1 MREAGQRSQQYSH
14 GLVVGSSKASSFHYR
29 TTATSVS
36 VNSSRARWE
45 RWRPLASR
53 PLRSFRRA
61 EQLYGCER
69 FSRPWPKA
77 VQRELRLLPRLD
89 VDEDVVVFL
98 LRRLALPI
106 EVRWIVRRHLDARP
120 ARKDRI
126 LFSTSAAQ
134 QQVPHAIDL
143 VEFGRVYVPVEH
155 DDLQVL
161 RVRGENLMRVLSFR
175 DGPHAGAAEG
185 RSVEG
190 NEDFAD

>member
-14 GLVVGSSKASSFHYR
+14 GLMVGSSKSSSFHNR
-29 TTATSVS
+29 TTATSAS

-45 RWRPLASR
+45 RWRPLAPR

-61 EQLYGCER
+61 EHLYGCER

-106 EVRWIVRRHLDARP
+106 EVRWIVRRHLDARR

-126 LFSTSAAQ
+126 LFGTSAAQ
-134 QQVPHAIDL
+134 QQVLHTIDL
-143 VEFGRVYVPVEH
+143 VKFGRVYVAVEH
-155 DDLQVL
+155 DNLQL
-161 RVRGENLMRVLSFR
+161 FRVRDENLVKVLS
-175 DGPHAGAAEG
+175 
-185 RSVEG
+185 
-190 NEDFAD
+190 